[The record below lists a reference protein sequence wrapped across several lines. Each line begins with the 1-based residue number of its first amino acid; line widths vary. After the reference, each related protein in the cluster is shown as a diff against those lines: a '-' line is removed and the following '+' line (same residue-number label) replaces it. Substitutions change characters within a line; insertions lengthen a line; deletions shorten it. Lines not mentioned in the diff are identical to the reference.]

1 MEHTRACVH
10 THILGAA
17 QFGDLTA
24 SFSPA
29 CTSVTPGVAKMWT
42 EVGKLLLFH
51 LLLTELHCA
60 KGKVALCLE
69 GVLKKKIA
77 SRKTRIAAV

>member
-1 MEHTRACVH
+1 
-10 THILGAA
+10 
-17 QFGDLTA
+17 
-24 SFSPA
+24 
-29 CTSVTPGVAKMWT
+29 MWT

-69 GVLKKKIA
+69 GVLKKKNRISQNADRRRVTIA
-77 SRKTRIAAV
+77 SSPADGARYLGTADSAHVRERDRG

>member
-1 MEHTRACVH
+1 
-10 THILGAA
+10 
-17 QFGDLTA
+17 
-24 SFSPA
+24 
-29 CTSVTPGVAKMWT
+29 MWT

-69 GVLKKKIA
+69 GGLQKKIKKIA
-77 SRKTRIAAV
+77 SSQNADRCRVTIASSPADGAPYLGTADSAHVRERDRG